1 MGVFV
6 LLGLWSMW
14 KQEAP
19 WIWAFVTGGAFGLLA
34 LSAPGLLGPFNRLW
48 TAFGRLLHGIMSPL
62 ILGLLFYG
70 MFTPMALLMAALG
83 KRPFQSRKD
92 AGDSYW
98 VLRTPP
104 GPEPE
109 TLRNPY

>member
-1 MGVFV
+1 MGAFT
-6 LLGLWSMW
+6 LLGLWSTW
-14 KQEAP
+14 RLDAP
-19 WIWAFVTGGAFGLLA
+19 WSWAFITGGAFGLVA
-34 LSAPGLLGPFNRLW
+34 VSAPGLLGPLNRAW
-48 TAFGRLLHGIMSPL
+48 TAFGRLLHMVMNPL

-70 MFTPMALLMAALG
+70 MFTPMALFMAAIG
-83 KRPFQSRKD
+83 KRPLKSRKD